1 MAGSLSSFLPCVYG
15 GLSLGPILS
24 LLSYDH
30 LQLPSAGLFTAQTCF
45 TLCFV
50 IVNTTVERID
60 NYQREELVLQKKK
73 KEKRIFPTLKKGN
86 TIMMDGVRSLYDYK
100 IGSLKR
106 QQLNEGIITL
116 TKTDI
121 ILIIIFIILIL
132 SLQMLVDMSAKMQVL
147 ENLLKQVIEI
157 FRTRQRILKEN

>member
-1 MAGSLSSFLPCVYG
+1 M
-15 GLSLGPILS
+15 
-24 LLSYDH
+24 
-30 LQLPSAGLFTAQTCF
+30 
-45 TLCFV
+45 
-50 IVNTTVERID
+50 
-60 NYQREELVLQKKK
+60 
-73 KEKRIFPTLKKGN
+73 GN

-106 QQLNEGIITL
+106 QQLNEGIIIL
-116 TKTDI
+116 TRTDI

-132 SLQMLVDMSAKMQVL
+132 SLKMLVDMSSKMQVL